1 MKTNESVVLNNL
13 NDNATL
19 RIQSIINDN
28 GDIMS
33 LVYEAYNYIQPG
45 YNDELKDII
54 EILNRQYETIQ
65 QVKEY
70 NEAMKEKLKEYE
82 EKE

>member
-1 MKTNESVVLNNL
+1 METNEAVVLNNI
-13 NDNATL
+13 NDNTL
-19 RIQSIINDN
+19 LSIDSLQNDN

-33 LVYEAYNYIQPG
+33 LVYEAHSYIQPG

-70 NEAMKEKLKEYE
+70 HEAMKEKIKEYE

>member
-1 MKTNESVVLNNL
+1 MEKNEAVVLNNL
-13 NDNATL
+13 NDNAQL
-19 RIQSIINDN
+19 RVQSIINDN

-54 EILNRQYETIQ
+54 EILNRQYEAIQ

-70 NEAMKEKLKEYE
+70 HEAMKEKIKEYE
-82 EKE
+82 EKQ

>member
-1 MKTNESVVLNNL
+1 MEKNEAIVLKNL
-13 NDNATL
+13 NDNASL

-33 LVYEAYNYIQPG
+33 LVYEAYSYIQHG
-45 YNDELKDII
+45 YADNLKDII

-65 QVKEY
+65 QIKQY
-70 NEAMKEKLKEYE
+70 HEAMKEKIAKYDG
-82 EKE
+82 K

>member
-1 MKTNESVVLNNL
+1 MKTNEAVVLNNL

-33 LVYEAYNYIQPG
+33 LVYEAYSYIQPG

-70 NEAMKEKLKEYE
+70 NESMKEKIKEYE